1 MPYRAFRLAYD
12 GRPFYGF
19 QRQPDVPTIEDELF
33 AALRTLDVTSGTPDQ
48 YSAAG
53 RTDAGVSAIEQTV
66 AFRCPE
72 WLSPA
77 ALNSE
82 LPASIRAWATTDV
95 PESFHATHDARQR
108 VYTYHL
114 YAPDADDHA
123 VHATTYRLSG
133 THNFKDLTPDS
144 DGTTRDLVL
153 LAGRDGPY
161 LVVIAQ
167 ADGFPRHL
175 VRRLVGLLNAIGKG
189 ELALDTIDTILDA
202 TGGDNPVNVPTAP
215 ASPLVLSRVEYELT
229 FESAAATAASQEFEA
244 TAIDQRTAARVTCR
258 IQQGIDTEI

>member
-12 GRPFYGF
+12 GRSFYGF

-33 AALRTLDVTSGTPDQ
+33 AALRTLDVTTGTPDQ

-77 ALNSE
+77 ALNSA
-82 LPASIRAWATTDV
+82 LPTSIRAWAATDV
-95 PESFHATHDARQR
+95 PEAFHATHDARQR

-114 YAPDADDHA
+114 YAPDADDPA
-123 VHATTYRLSG
+123 VHAATHRLSG
-133 THNFKDLTPDS
+133 THNFKDLTPDP
-144 DGTTRDLVL
+144 DGTTRDLLL

-175 VRRLVGLLNAIGKG
+175 VRRLVGLLNAIGRD
-189 ELALDTIDTILDA
+189 ELALETIDTILDA
-202 TGGDNPVNVPTAP
+202 TGGDYPVSVPTVP
-215 ASPLVLSRVEYELT
+215 ASPLVLSRVEYDLT
-229 FESAAATAASQEFEA
+229 FEPATAAEARQEFEA
-244 TAIDQRTAARVTCR
+244 TAIDQGTAARVTRR
-258 IQQGIDTEI
+258 IQQGIDSEL